1 MTNAEMLNLV
11 DKINHEPNF
20 DKAQGMLEMLNDI
33 LGTKYGFLAK
43 RVVWFDNP
51 DGGVAARYAHAHDI
65 RAELVY
71 SDAEAE
77 FVK

>member
-1 MTNAEMLNLV
+1 M
-11 DKINHEPNF
+11 
-20 DKAQGMLEMLNDI
+20 
-33 LGTKYGFLAK
+33 TKY
-43 RVVWFDNP
+43 P